1 MMKGKCATYRDA
13 IVELA
18 HGVAHEEAQAHVES
32 CPRCAA
38 VLADLTKAVTGL
50 RSSFYD
56 APTDL
61 VFQAKSIFP
70 APIQVPARRIG
81 LTLANAGARGGSAL
95 QAAYE
100 FEGGSVRVQYEELP
114 EGWQV
119 MARVDAPG
127 WETLPVAA
135 DDAGRL
141 EFVVSD
147 LTEARVVLVRD
158 GREVTIEAPS
168 EADREP

>member
-13 IVELA
+13 LVELA
-18 HGVAHEEAQAHVES
+18 HGVADEAARAHVDS

-38 VLADLTKAVTGL
+38 LLADLTRAVQGL
-50 RSSFYD
+50 GTRFFD
-56 APTDL
+56 APIEL
-61 VFQAKSIFP
+61 VQQAKAIFP
-70 APIQVPARRIG
+70 IPLSVPIRRVG
-81 LTLANAGARGGSAL
+81 LTLASTGARGGSAL

-135 DDAGRL
+135 DEAGRL
-141 EFVVSD
+141 EFVVPSLD
-147 LTEARVVLVRD
+147 EARLVLVRE
-158 GREVTIEAPS
+158 GHEVVIEAPP